1 MNKNFKKFLGYANLV
16 LGLICLLSWLWNTLG
31 WIRFGNPVAELIM
44 APICFMLGGMLLQ
57 TTPQPKK

>member
-31 WIRFGNPVAELIM
+31 WI
-44 APICFMLGGMLLQ
+44 
-57 TTPQPKK
+57 